1 MPLIL
6 ASGSPRRREILAM
19 VTENFTVIKPLKDEV
34 VDPSLTPAAQVRE
47 LSRQKAWEVH
57 ENHTNAAVIGS
68 DTVVEQ
74 DGVILGKPKD
84 QDDAAAQLRL
94 LSGRWHNVH
103 TGVTVI
109 TTGKEQSFT
118 VTSRVKFAPMTE
130 QEIAAYIATGEPMDK
145 AGSYGIQGYG
155 GKFVESIEGDF
166 YSIMGLPLCRVYQI
180 LAEFELLN

>member
-19 VTENFTVIKPLKDEV
+19 ITQEFTVIKPQKEEIT
-34 VDPSLTPAAQVRE
+34 DPSLPPALQVQE
-47 LSRQKAWEVH
+47 LARQKAKEVWEAHPEAV
-57 ENHTNAAVIGS
+57 VIGS

-74 DGVILGKPKD
+74 DGRILGKPVS
-84 QDDAAAQLRL
+84 QADAEAQLML
-94 LSGRWHNVH
+94 LAGRWHNVH
-103 TGVTVI
+103 TGVTI
-109 TTGKEQSFT
+109 LAPGREQCFTT
-118 VTSRVKFAPMTE
+118 TSRVKFAPMTR

-145 AGSYGIQGYG
+145 AGSYGIQGFG

-180 LAEFELLN
+180 LSETSLLD